1 MRQQAGSEF
10 DANVIASD
18 VRVTT
23 YIDNVAGF
31 MPTPAN
37 ALTRYQ
43 HLRYAVRAVDTSG
56 QKGAWSN
63 VVQVTP
69 NTPPPALM
77 TPPRLIPGNGQIV
90 VDLQPLLEQ
99 AQTDP
104 EWQIDKAGV
113 RIFRVTVKG
122 GTSATTLRPIHPEDV
137 LPIPADGKYVDR
149 GVVNGTRYFYA
160 VELVDKLGVPGK
172 RSPEAV
178 ATPFAA
184 ATITITSLRREL
196 SGNGQDSVQLTIA
209 ALDAASRP
217 VAGLPLKV
225 TFQGIGTLTIN
236 PQYDDPYSDDPSDAI
251 TDDSGQIIAT
261 YRAAVISADT
271 TVTITAASTI
281 VTSVSPA
288 QLTLTLRAPVV
299 ASVEIQPQQTQ
310 LIADGQSFT
319 RVTITV
325 RDRLGSPM
333 PNQTVALS
341 VSPAQGRFEDLNGN
355 PITQVSTGTTG
366 TAEVIYRSGT
376 RAGSVTLTA
385 SVGAISGQAVITLIP
400 GSPAT
405 IELVAT
411 PTTAPADGATEVRI
425 TATVKDAYGNAVPN
439 VQVQFTSTPTLT
451 ITPTVATTNDTGQA
465 TVSVIAPR
473 VAGSYLL
480 RAQVG
485 TISATLTLIFG
496 ASAPSTMTMSASR
509 TNLIV
514 SLPPLPEYASLS
526 VYSRTEITATVVD
539 ENNNPVR
546 DVVVQFS
553 ASAGTIQATA
563 TTDAAGVA
571 RAIYVAPPAPTG
583 QVTINAQAGAASG
596 SITLDI
602 LPGPP
607 AQVTV
612 TATPAMVP
620 ADGRSQISVVARVRD
635 ANGNTV
641 ADGSMVYFSARSETN
656 INQAVTTAGTF
667 LRDSVPT
674 LNGDAQ
680 VTFVAGT
687 QPGVRARLVAQAFG
701 TVFGQ
706 NFGPIPA
713 ETELPRL
720 VDRFPL
726 IQLGGQIVVSLSA
739 SEMSVSSR
747 DDTAN
752 PADRQPLRIAE
763 PRNNFVT
770 LTVQVVDGQG
780 NPASLSLPVFLTSSD
795 SRVLFVHSGGADL
808 GSAILNTDSRGRAEA
823 QVYASKTAGVVT
835 ITAELRDAQN
845 RPFVSRSVTVR
856 QRPGAPAVVVMPTP
870 QPSVIFVPGAGTPTS
885 TTVIARVFDAAG
897 NTVEDGTLI
906 SFSADAG
913 TLTPSN
919 VTTSNGV
926 ASATLT
932 SSPDTGRF
940 TVRAIAR
947 DTGAEGTTTVAF
959 AVNVTAIDV
968 TAQPSNILGDGQATA
983 TITANFT
990 GNIPDGTRVQ
1000 FITDRGFI
1008 GTAGQRSTR
1017 VPVAGNTA
1025 QVTFVSETVTADT
1038 TATVSVE
1045 AANPQGNIV
1054 AGTVQITMTR
1064 PPKPPILQPLQV
1076 ATTTLSVS
1084 SSNSTNPNART
1095 ALGPEPNR
1103 TTVTVLVQEQD
1114 TNLPVRGAVVTLSSS
1129 DPNGLW
1135 VDANNN
1141 ASLGGIQVTTDANG
1155 RAVVTFYTS
1164 TDTPNKRGE
1173 GTVTLTATL
1182 GAQQQTAQIT
1192 VRAGNP
1198 ANVTLAISGA
1208 NTAPADGFPFIF
1220 VPGAGTPNS
1229 ATITATVRDAAGNAV
1244 RDGTQ
1249 VTFSVVENEGN
1260 FNQTQVATSGN
1271 VGQAQVTLQSSQATG
1286 EFTVQAQAN
1295 SATGTI
1301 KIRYA
1306 ANVPDITS
1314 IAANPTTIPDDGQT
1328 TSIITVQLPA
1338 PDGTRFRISTNLG
1351 ILISGSQTGS
1361 AVVATVSGGQAQ
1373 VQFRGPGTSTTRQTA
1388 TVTAE
1393 IVGLDGS
1400 KKSKSTTIDLLPRI
1414 EVIATFPMTAPNRL
1428 VVSSSNSTDPAQ
1440 RQPLDGIPNNNRA
1453 TIQVV
1458 VRGQA
1463 PSNRVVSLLAS
1474 EGNILF
1480 EVTEGS
1486 NQGAKQLATVTGNLV
1501 QVGSDFR
1508 YTVNMY
1514 SSTLAETNFTVR
1526 VDVPGLNFTTTIP
1539 FVQLAGPPGAIVVS
1553 AASDRIGVRGH
1564 PTLPTSTTITA
1575 IVRDAVGNS
1584 IDGAVVFFSA
1594 DDGTFISP
1602 AASTQNG
1609 TATTTLTSSNFTR
1622 RVRVFG
1628 KVIGVGGQEIT
1639 NFTLV
1644 SFVVG
1649 NLASIDL
1656 VPDRSDIPPD
1666 GVANVTVLFN
1676 PAGEMPDNVRFG
1688 AELVGAYGVLE
1699 SVSTTLNGQATIRI
1713 RNNNPTNANQ
1723 SVQLTVRAIRQD
1735 GLELTKSLSLNLLPS
1750 QVVAPVELQTN
1761 RSQIVV
1767 SNNDATTNPADRA
1780 SLGPDTNIATLTLF
1794 VRNLTAGETVSVT
1807 LDATDPRGLFVPPAA
1822 LGTNSLGTLSF
1833 NITDNGA
1840 EDGDLTAGTIRVS
1853 VNYYSSRKAQ
1863 SVTIRA
1869 KVNRG
1874 AQLYGESAVGIF
1886 QVPGPVAKAF
1896 FAVDPPRIAV
1906 NTVTGEP
1913 IEARLI
1919 ASVYDANDN
1928 PVPNERV
1935 SFAIEPVEVVPYSD
1949 ILAGDANNIIL
1960 TRYDLTSLTPY
1971 FRAQG
1976 GPTAAT
1982 NDWGPGGAPRV
1993 DRYLG
1998 FLRFVPSFPT
2008 PPLTAQPARPP
2019 LVSDGSIVQSEVM
2032 TDVNGVAMTTL
2043 QSVNI
2048 CQPVTLKMVPQSNVA
2063 LGRKFT
2069 TFYYVPVT
2077 SVQVVIEQGGLVNGP
2092 GSTFTVAFR
2101 FNPASALPVGTR
2113 VWVRIHGTA
2122 YDGDEDGDG
2131 LVNEDPPG
2139 ANNWDD
2145 DKDGLIDEDP
2155 AGDANGDNNNDDDF
2169 DGRTDEDPYGPH
2181 SADDD
2186 GDGRVDEDWNPTLI
2200 DYWFTAV
2207 VTEPGVIRV
2216 SITNQTTGPD
2226 WANGW
2231 KVIQVFVW
2239 NRDGIR
2245 LMGQTSAIEFR

>member
-281 VTSVSPA
+281 VTGVSPA

-310 LIADGQSFT
+310 LVADGQSFT

-635 ANGNTV
+635 ANGNPV
-641 ADGSMVYFSARSETN
+641 ADGTMVYFSARSETN

-720 VDRFPL
+720 ADRFPL

-752 PADRQPLRIAE
+752 PADRQPLRITE

-780 NPASLSLPVFLTSSD
+780 NPAPLSLPVFLTSSD

-808 GSAILNTDSRGRAEA
+808 GSAILNTDSSGRAEA

-940 TVRAIAR
+940 TVRAVAR

-1008 GTAGQRSTR
+1008 GTAGQRSAR

-1025 QVTFVSETVTADT
+1025 QVTFVSEAVTADT
-1038 TATVSVE
+1038 TATVRVE

-1208 NTAPADGFPFIF
+1208 NTAPADGVPFIF

-1229 ATITATVRDAAGNAV
+1229 ATITATVKDAAGNAV

-1400 KKSKSTTIDLLPRI
+1400 KKSKSTTIELLPRI

-1480 EVTEGS
+1480 EVTQGS

-1594 DDGTFISP
+1594 DDGTFSSP

-1780 SLGPDTNIATLTLF
+1780 SLGPGTNIATLTLF

-1840 EDGDLTAGTIRVS
+1840 GDGDLTAGTIRVS

-1982 NDWGPGGAPRV
+1982 NDWGPGGAPRG

-2008 PPLTAQPARPP
+2008 PPLEARPVRPP

-2043 QSVNI
+2043 QSVNV